1 MSTWERRARVL
12 RILLADDHDLVREA
26 LSLLF
31 QQYFEDCEVVEAG
44 ALDPALDHI
53 AATND
58 FDLVLLDLRMPGMN
72 GLEGLKRTLQKVAET
87 TAVVLLSGAYRSE
100 DVRHA
105 IEAGAQGFIPKT
117 LRGQALA
124 NAIQLVLAGEKYL
137 PSSILND
144 MTDGIVGGPD
154 REKRMAG
161 GFGVEGDFAR
171 LTPREREVLALL
183 SEGRPNKDIAR
194 HLDLR
199 EITVKYHLK
208 NIYRKLNVSNRA
220 QAVKTALED
229 MARSGTL

>member
-1 MSTWERRARVL
+1 M

-26 LSLLF
+26 ISLLF
-31 QQYFEDCEVVEAG
+31 QQYFDDCEVAEAG
-44 ALDPALDHI
+44 ALDPALELI
-53 AATND
+53 AENNT

-72 GLEGLKRTLQKVAET
+72 GLEGLKRTLEKVADT
-87 TAVVLLSGAYRSE
+87 TFVVLLSGAYRSE
-100 DVRHA
+100 DVRKA
-105 IEAGAQGFIPKT
+105 LEAGAHGFIPKT

-124 NAIQLVLAGEKYL
+124 NAVQLVLAGDKYL
-137 PSSILND
+137 PSSILTDMND
-144 MTDGIVGGPD
+144 GFSGSGDGD
-154 REKRMAG
+154 ARLAG
-161 GFGVEGDFAR
+161 GFGNEGDFAR

-220 QAVKTALED
+220 QAVKMALED

>member
-1 MSTWERRARVL
+1 
-12 RILLADDHDLVREA
+12 
-26 LSLLF
+26 
-31 QQYFEDCEVVEAG
+31 
-44 ALDPALDHI
+44 
-53 AATND
+53 
-58 FDLVLLDLRMPGMN
+58 MN
-72 GLEGLKRTLQKVAET
+72 GLEGLKRTLGQVREGT
-87 TAVVLLSGAYRSE
+87 SVVLLSGAYRSE
-100 DVRHA
+100 DVRNG
-105 IEAGAQGFIPKT
+105 IEAGAHGFIPKT

-144 MTDGIVGGPD
+144 FNETGSYSSDGEA
-154 REKRMAG
+154 RSAG
-161 GFGVEGDFAR
+161 GFGREGDFAR

-220 QAVKTALED
+220 QAVKMALED
-229 MARSGTL
+229 MARTGTL

>member
-1 MSTWERRARVL
+1 M
-12 RILLADDHDLVREA
+12 ADDHDLVREA
-26 LSLLF
+26 ISLLF
-31 QQYFEDCEVVEAG
+31 QQYFDDCEVAEAG
-44 ALDPALDHI
+44 ALDPALELI
-53 AATND
+53 EANNT

-72 GLEGLKRTLQKVAET
+72 GLEGLKRALEKVADST
-87 TAVVLLSGAYRSE
+87 FVVLLSGAYRSE
-100 DVRHA
+100 DVRKA
-105 IEAGAQGFIPKT
+105 IEAGAHGFIPKT

-124 NAIQLVLAGEKYL
+124 NAVQLVLAGDKYL
-137 PSSILND
+137 PSSILTDMND
-144 MTDGIVGGPD
+144 NGSGSGDGDGRLVGS
-154 REKRMAG
+154 
-161 GFGVEGDFAR
+161 FGNEGDFAR

-220 QAVKTALED
+220 QAVKMALED

>member
-1 MSTWERRARVL
+1 M

-26 LSLLF
+26 ISLLF
-31 QQYFEDCEVVEAG
+31 QQYFEGCEVAEAG
-44 ALDPALDHI
+44 ALEPALDLI
-53 AATND
+53 AENNT

-72 GLEGLKRTLQKVAET
+72 GLEGLKRTLEKVASST
-87 TAVVLLSGAYRSE
+87 YVVLLSGAYRSE
-100 DVRHA
+100 DVRKA
-105 IEAGAQGFIPKT
+105 IESGAHGFIPKT

-124 NAIQLVLAGEKYL
+124 NAVQLVLAGDKYL
-137 PSSILND
+137 PSSIL
-144 MTDGIVGGPD
+144 TDIGDGMMGTGEGD
-154 REKRMAG
+154 SRMAG
-161 GFGVEGDFAR
+161 GFGNEGDFAR

-220 QAVKTALED
+220 QAVKMALED
-229 MARSGTL
+229 MARAGTL

>member
-1 MSTWERRARVL
+1 
-12 RILLADDHDLVREA
+12 LADDHDLVREA
-26 LSLLF
+26 ISLLF
-31 QQYFEDCEVVEAG
+31 QQYFDDCEVAEAG
-44 ALDPALDHI
+44 ALDPALELI
-53 AATND
+53 AENNS

-72 GLEGLKRTLQKVAET
+72 GLEGLKRTLEKVADKT
-87 TAVVLLSGAYRSE
+87 FVVLLSGAYRSE
-100 DVRHA
+100 DVRKA
-105 IEAGAQGFIPKT
+105 LEAGAHGFIPKT

-124 NAIQLVLAGEKYL
+124 NAVQLVLAGDKYL
-137 PSSILND
+137 PSSILTDMND
-144 MTDGIVGGPD
+144 GFSGSGDGDG
-154 REKRMAG
+154 RLAG
-161 GFGVEGDFAR
+161 GFGNEGDFAR

-220 QAVKTALED
+220 QAVKMALED

>member
-1 MSTWERRARVL
+1 M

-31 QQYFEDCEVVEAG
+31 QQYFDDCEVAEAG
-44 ALDPALDHI
+44 ALDPALDLI
-53 AATND
+53 VENNT
-58 FDLVLLDLRMPGMN
+58 FDLVMLDLRMPGMN
-72 GLEGLKRTLQKVAET
+72 GLEGLKRALDKVASST
-87 TAVVLLSGAYRSE
+87 FVVLLSGTYRSE

-105 IEAGAQGFIPKT
+105 IEAGAHGFIPKT

-124 NAIQLVLAGEKYL
+124 NAVQLVLAGDKYL

-144 MTDGIVGGPD
+144 LGDGMGGGGD
-154 REKRMAG
+154 GDSRMAG
-161 GFGVEGDFAR
+161 GFGNEGDFAR

-220 QAVKTALED
+220 QAVKMALED
-229 MARSGTL
+229 MARTGNL

>member
-1 MSTWERRARVL
+1 M

-26 LSLLF
+26 ISLLF
-31 QQYFEDCEVVEAG
+31 QQYFDECEVAEAG
-44 ALDPALDHI
+44 ALDPALDLVVENN
-53 AATND
+53 T

-72 GLEGLKRTLQKVAET
+72 GLEGLKRALEKVAPST
-87 TAVVLLSGAYRSE
+87 FVVLLSGAYRSE
-100 DVRHA
+100 DVRNA
-105 IEAGAQGFIPKT
+105 IEAGAHGFIPKT

-124 NAIQLVLAGEKYL
+124 NAIQLVMAGEKYL

-144 MTDGIVGGPD
+144 LSDGMVGAGD
-154 REKRMAG
+154 SDNRLAG
-161 GFGVEGDFAR
+161 GFGSEGDFAR

-220 QAVKTALED
+220 QAVKIALED
-229 MARSGTL
+229 MARTGSL

>member
-1 MSTWERRARVL
+1 M

-26 LSLLF
+26 ISLLF
-31 QQYFEDCEVVEAG
+31 QQYFDDCEVAEAG
-44 ALDPALDHI
+44 ALDPALELI
-53 AATND
+53 AANNT

-72 GLEGLKRTLQKVAET
+72 GLEGLKRTLEQVADST
-87 TAVVLLSGAYRSE
+87 FVVLLSGAYRSD
-100 DVRHA
+100 DVRKA
-105 IEAGAQGFIPKT
+105 IEAGAHGFIPKT

-124 NAIQLVLAGEKYL
+124 NAVQLVLAGDKYL
-137 PSSILND
+137 PSSILTDMND
-144 MTDGIVGGPD
+144 SMSGSGDGEN
-154 REKRMAG
+154 RLAG
-161 GFGVEGDFAR
+161 GFGNEGDFAR

-220 QAVKTALED
+220 QAVKMALED

>member
-1 MSTWERRARVL
+1 M

-26 LSLLF
+26 ISLLF
-31 QQYFEDCEVVEAG
+31 QQYFDDCEVAEAG
-44 ALDPALDHI
+44 ALDPALELI
-53 AATND
+53 AANNT

-72 GLEGLKRTLQKVAET
+72 GLEGLKRTLEQVT
-87 TAVVLLSGAYRSE
+87 DSTFVVLLSGAYRSD
-100 DVRHA
+100 DVRKA
-105 IEAGAQGFIPKT
+105 IEAGAHGFIPKT

-124 NAIQLVLAGEKYL
+124 NAVQLVLAGDKYL

-144 MTDGIVGGPD
+144 MNDSMSGSGDGEN
-154 REKRMAG
+154 RLAG
-161 GFGVEGDFAR
+161 GFGNEGDFAR

-220 QAVKTALED
+220 QAVKMALED

>member
-1 MSTWERRARVL
+1 M

-31 QQYFEDCEVVEAG
+31 QQYFDDCEVAEAG
-44 ALDPALDHI
+44 ALDPALDLI
-53 AATND
+53 VENNT
-58 FDLVLLDLRMPGMN
+58 FDLVMLDLRMPGMN
-72 GLEGLKRTLQKVAET
+72 GLEGLKRALDKVASST
-87 TAVVLLSGAYRSE
+87 FVVLLSGTYRSE

-105 IEAGAQGFIPKT
+105 IEAGAHGFIPKT

-124 NAIQLVLAGEKYL
+124 NAVQLVLAGDKYL

-144 MTDGIVGGPD
+144 LGDGKGGGD
-154 REKRMAG
+154 GDSRMAG
-161 GFGVEGDFAR
+161 GFGNEGDFAR

-220 QAVKTALED
+220 QAVKMALED
-229 MARSGTL
+229 MARSGNL

>member
-1 MSTWERRARVL
+1 M

-161 GFGVEGDFAR
+161 GFGVGGGFAR

>member
-1 MSTWERRARVL
+1 M

-31 QQYFEDCEVVEAG
+31 QQYFEGCEVVEAG
-44 ALDPALDHI
+44 ALDPALEHI
-53 AATND
+53 EAQND

-72 GLEGLKRTLQKVAET
+72 GLEGLKRTLEKAAKT
-87 TAVVLLSGAYRSE
+87 TSVVLLSGAYRSE

-105 IEAGAQGFIPKT
+105 IENGAQGFIPKT

-144 MTDGIVGGPD
+144 MGDGFGSGSDGEP
-154 REKRMAG
+154 RMAG
-161 GFGVEGDFAR
+161 GFGNEGDFSR

-183 SEGRPNKDIAR
+183 AEGRPNKDIAR

-208 NIYRKLNVSNRA
+208 NIYRKLHVSNRA
-220 QAVKTALED
+220 QAVKIALED
-229 MARSGTL
+229 MARTGTL

>member
-1 MSTWERRARVL
+1 L

-26 LSLLF
+26 ISLLF
-31 QQYFEDCEVVEAG
+31 QQYFEDCEVAEAG
-44 ALDPALDHI
+44 ALDPALDLI
-53 AATND
+53 AENNS

-72 GLEGLKRTLQKVAET
+72 GLEGLKRALEKVAPST
-87 TAVVLLSGAYRSE
+87 FVVLLSGAYRSE
-100 DVRHA
+100 DVRNA
-105 IEAGAQGFIPKT
+105 IEAGAHGFIPKT

-124 NAIQLVLAGEKYL
+124 NAVQLVLAGEKYL

-144 MTDGIVGGPD
+144 LSDGMVGGGD
-154 REKRMAG
+154 GEGRLAG
-161 GFGVEGDFAR
+161 GFGNEGDFAR

-220 QAVKTALED
+220 QAVKMALED
-229 MARSGTL
+229 MARTGSL

>member
-1 MSTWERRARVL
+1 M
-12 RILLADDHDLVREA
+12 
-26 LSLLF
+26 
-31 QQYFEDCEVVEAG
+31 
-44 ALDPALDHI
+44 
-53 AATND
+53 
-58 FDLVLLDLRMPGMN
+58 LDLRMPGMN
-72 GLEGLKRTLQKVAET
+72 GLEGLKRALDKVASST
-87 TAVVLLSGAYRSE
+87 FVVLLSGTYRSE

-105 IEAGAQGFIPKT
+105 IEAGAHGFIPKT

-124 NAIQLVLAGEKYL
+124 NAVQLVLAGDKYL

-144 MTDGIVGGPD
+144 LGDGMGGGGD
-154 REKRMAG
+154 GDSRMVG
-161 GFGVEGDFAR
+161 GFGNEGDFAR

-220 QAVKTALED
+220 QAVKMALED
-229 MARSGTL
+229 MARTGNL

>member
-1 MSTWERRARVL
+1 L

>member
-1 MSTWERRARVL
+1 L

-31 QQYFEDCEVVEAG
+31 QQYFDDCEVAEAG
-44 ALDPALDHI
+44 ALDPALDLI
-53 AATND
+53 EENNT

-72 GLEGLKRTLQKVAET
+72 GLEGLKRALDKVASST
-87 TAVVLLSGAYRSE
+87 FVVLLSGSYRSE

-105 IEAGAQGFIPKT
+105 IEAGAHGFIPKT

-124 NAIQLVLAGEKYL
+124 NAIQLVLAGDKYL
-137 PSSILND
+137 PSSILSDLSDGLGSSND
-144 MTDGIVGGPD
+144 GEG
-154 REKRMAG
+154 RMAG
-161 GFGVEGDFAR
+161 GFGNEGDFAR

-208 NIYRKLNVSNRA
+208 NIYRKLSVSNRA
-220 QAVKTALED
+220 QAVKMALED
-229 MARSGTL
+229 MARTGNL

>member
-1 MSTWERRARVL
+1 M

-26 LSLLF
+26 ISLLF
-31 QQYFEDCEVVEAG
+31 QQYFDDCEVAEAG
-44 ALDPALDHI
+44 ALDPALELI
-53 AATND
+53 EANNT

-72 GLEGLKRTLQKVAET
+72 GLEGLKRTLEKVADQT
-87 TAVVLLSGAYRSE
+87 FVVLLSGAYRSE
-100 DVRHA
+100 DVRKA
-105 IEAGAQGFIPKT
+105 LEAGAHGFIPKT

-124 NAIQLVLAGEKYL
+124 NAVQLVLAGDKYL
-137 PSSILND
+137 PSSILTDMND
-144 MTDGIVGGPD
+144 GFSGGGDGDG
-154 REKRMAG
+154 RLAG
-161 GFGVEGDFAR
+161 GFGNEGDFAR

-220 QAVKTALED
+220 QAVKMALED

>member
-1 MSTWERRARVL
+1 M

-26 LSLLF
+26 ISLLF
-31 QQYFEDCEVVEAG
+31 QQYFEGCEVAEAG
-44 ALDPALDHI
+44 ALDPALEHI
-53 AATND
+53 EANNT

-72 GLEGLKRTLQKVAET
+72 GLEGLKRTLEKVADST
-87 TAVVLLSGAYRSE
+87 FVVLLSGAYRSE
-100 DVRHA
+100 DVRKA
-105 IEAGAQGFIPKT
+105 IEAGAHGFIPKT

-124 NAIQLVLAGEKYL
+124 NAVQLVLAGDKYL
-137 PSSILND
+137 PSSILTD
-144 MTDGIVGGPD
+144 MGDGMSGSGIGEGES
-154 REKRMAG
+154 RLTG
-161 GFGVEGDFAR
+161 GFGNEGDFAR

-220 QAVKTALED
+220 QAVKMALED

>member
-1 MSTWERRARVL
+1 M

-31 QQYFEDCEVVEAG
+31 QQYFDDCEVAEAG
-44 ALDPALDHI
+44 ALDPALDLI
-53 AATND
+53 AENNT
-58 FDLVLLDLRMPGMN
+58 FDLVMLDLRMPGMN
-72 GLEGLKRTLQKVAET
+72 GLEGLKRALEKVAPST
-87 TAVVLLSGAYRSE
+87 YVVLLSGTYRSE
-100 DVRHA
+100 DVRQA
-105 IEAGAQGFIPKT
+105 IEAGAHGFIPKT

-124 NAIQLVLAGEKYL
+124 NAVQLVLAGDKYL

-144 MTDGIVGGPD
+144 LGDGMGSGGD
-154 REKRMAG
+154 GESRMAG
-161 GFGVEGDFAR
+161 GFGNEGDFAR

-220 QAVKTALED
+220 QAVKMALED
-229 MARSGTL
+229 MARTGNL

>member
-1 MSTWERRARVL
+1 M

-44 ALDPALDHI
+44 ALDPALAHI
-53 AATND
+53 DAD
-58 FDLVLLDLRMPGMN
+58 RVFDLILLDLRMPGMN
-72 GLEGLKRTLQKVAET
+72 GLDGLRLTLDKVGKDVP
-87 TAVVLLSGAYRSE
+87 VVLLSGAYNGD

-105 IEAGAQGFIPKT
+105 IENGAHGFIPKT
-117 LRGQALA
+117 LRGEALA
-124 NAIQLVLAGEKYL
+124 NAIRLVLAGEKYL
-137 PSSILND
+137 PSSILSNFG
-144 MTDGIVGGPD
+144 DGFSQNSDGSS
-154 REKRMAG
+154 RRSG
-161 GFGVEGDFAR
+161 GFGNEGDFAR

-194 HLDLR
+194 NLDLR

-208 NIYRKLNVSNRA
+208 NIYRKLHVSNRA
-220 QAVKTALED
+220 QAVKIALED

>member
-1 MSTWERRARVL
+1 M

-26 LSLLF
+26 ISLLF
-31 QQYFEDCEVVEAG
+31 QQYFDDCEVAEAG
-44 ALDPALDHI
+44 ALDPALELI
-53 AATND
+53 AANNT

-72 GLEGLKRTLQKVAET
+72 GLEGLKRTLEKVADST
-87 TAVVLLSGAYRSE
+87 FVVLLSGAYRSE
-100 DVRHA
+100 DVRKA
-105 IEAGAQGFIPKT
+105 LEAGAHGFIPKT

-124 NAIQLVLAGEKYL
+124 NAVQLVLAGDKYL

-144 MTDGIVGGPD
+144 MNDNMSGGGDGEGRLG
-154 REKRMAG
+154 G
-161 GFGVEGDFAR
+161 GFGSEGDFGR

-220 QAVKTALED
+220 QAVKMALED

>member
-1 MSTWERRARVL
+1 M

-26 LSLLF
+26 ISLLF
-31 QQYFEDCEVVEAG
+31 QQYFDDCEVAEAG
-44 ALDPALDHI
+44 ALDPALDLI
-53 AATND
+53 EENNT

-72 GLEGLKRTLQKVAET
+72 GLEGLKRALDKVAST
-87 TAVVLLSGAYRSE
+87 TFVVLLSGSYRSE

-105 IEAGAQGFIPKT
+105 IEAGAHGFIPKT

-124 NAIQLVLAGEKYL
+124 NAIQLVLAGDKYL
-137 PSSILND
+137 PSSILSD
-144 MTDGIVGGPD
+144 LSDGLGSSGD
-154 REKRMAG
+154 GEGRMAG
-161 GFGVEGDFAR
+161 GFGNEGDFAR

-220 QAVKTALED
+220 QAVKMALED
-229 MARSGTL
+229 MARSGNL

>member
-1 MSTWERRARVL
+1 L

-31 QQYFEDCEVVEAG
+31 KQYFDGCEVVEAG
-44 ALDPALDHI
+44 ALDPALEHI
-53 AATND
+53 EAQND

-72 GLEGLKRTLQKVAET
+72 GLEGLKRTLEKAAKT
-87 TAVVLLSGAYRSE
+87 TSVVLLSGAYRSE
-100 DVRHA
+100 DVRRA
-105 IEAGAQGFIPKT
+105 IENGAQGFIPKT

-144 MTDGIVGGPD
+144 LSESFGGGSDGEP
-154 REKRMAG
+154 RMAG
-161 GFGVEGDFAR
+161 GFGSEGDFAR

-183 SEGRPNKDIAR
+183 AEGRPNKDIAR

-208 NIYRKLNVSNRA
+208 NVYRKLHVSNRA
-220 QAVKTALED
+220 QAVKIALED
-229 MARSGTL
+229 MARTGTL

>member
-1 MSTWERRARVL
+1 L

-31 QQYFEDCEVVEAG
+31 QQYFDDCEVAEAG
-44 ALDPALDHI
+44 ALEPALDLI
-53 AATND
+53 ADNNS

-72 GLEGLKRTLQKVAET
+72 GLEGLKRALDKAAPSTF
-87 TAVVLLSGAYRSE
+87 VVLLSGAYRSE
-100 DVRHA
+100 DVRQA
-105 IEAGAQGFIPKT
+105 IEAGAHGFIPKT

-137 PSSILND
+137 PSSIL
-144 MTDGIVGGPD
+144 TDLSEGGMGGSDSD
-154 REKRMAG
+154 RNLAG
-161 GFGVEGDFAR
+161 GFGSEGDFGR

-220 QAVKTALED
+220 QAVKMALED
-229 MARSGTL
+229 MARAGTL

>member
-1 MSTWERRARVL
+1 
-12 RILLADDHDLVREA
+12 LADDHDLVREA
-26 LSLLF
+26 ISLLF
-31 QQYFEDCEVVEAG
+31 QQYFDDCEVAEAG
-44 ALDPALDHI
+44 ALDPALELI
-53 AATND
+53 AENNS

-72 GLEGLKRTLQKVAET
+72 GLEGLKRTLEKVAEKT
-87 TAVVLLSGAYRSE
+87 FVVLLSGAYRSE
-100 DVRHA
+100 DVRKA
-105 IEAGAQGFIPKT
+105 LEAGAHGFIPKT

-124 NAIQLVLAGEKYL
+124 NAVQLVLAGDKYL
-137 PSSILND
+137 PSSILTDMND
-144 MTDGIVGGPD
+144 GFSGSGDGDG
-154 REKRMAG
+154 RLAG
-161 GFGVEGDFAR
+161 GFGNEGDFAR

-220 QAVKTALED
+220 QAVKMALED

>member
-1 MSTWERRARVL
+1 M

-31 QQYFEDCEVVEAG
+31 KQYFEDCEVVEAG
-44 ALDPALDHI
+44 ALDPALEHI
-53 AATND
+53 AKNKQ
-58 FDLVLLDLRMPGMN
+58 FDLVLLDLRMPGMD
-72 GLEGLKRTLQKVAET
+72 GLGGLKRTLEKVDRKT
-87 TAVVLLSGAYRSE
+87 PVVLLSGAYRSE

-124 NAIQLVLAGEKYL
+124 NAVKLVLAGEKYL
-137 PSSILND
+137 PSSILSD
-144 MTDGIVGGPD
+144 LS
-154 REKRMAG
+154 E
-161 GFGVEGDFAR
+161 GFSSSTSETKVIGNFGNEGDFSR

-183 SEGRPNKDIAR
+183 AEGRPNKDIAR

-220 QAVKTALED
+220 QAVKMAFED
-229 MARSGTL
+229 MARAGTL

>member
-1 MSTWERRARVL
+1 M

-31 QQYFEDCEVVEAG
+31 QQYFDDCEVVEAG
-44 ALDPALDHI
+44 ALDPALEHI
-53 AATND
+53 DAQND

-72 GLEGLKRTLQKVAET
+72 GLEGLKRTLEKAAKT
-87 TAVVLLSGAYRSE
+87 TSVVVLSGAYRSE

-105 IEAGAQGFIPKT
+105 IENGAHGFIPKT
-117 LRGQALA
+117 LRGQTLA

-137 PSSILND
+137 PSSILSDLGDGFGGSND
-144 MTDGIVGGPD
+144 SEP
-154 REKRMAG
+154 RMAG
-161 GFGVEGDFAR
+161 GFGSDGDFAR

-183 SEGRPNKDIAR
+183 AEGRPNKDIAR

-208 NIYRKLNVSNRA
+208 NIYRKLHVSNRA
-220 QAVKTALED
+220 QAVKIALED
-229 MARSGTL
+229 MARAGTL

>member
-1 MSTWERRARVL
+1 M

-31 QQYFEDCEVVEAG
+31 QQYFEGCEVVEAG
-44 ALDPALDHI
+44 ALEPALERIEED
-53 AATND
+53 NS

-72 GLEGLKRTLQKVAET
+72 GLEGLKRTLGKVASGT
-87 TAVVLLSGAYRSE
+87 SVVLLSGAYRSE
-100 DVRHA
+100 DVRNA
-105 IEAGAQGFIPKT
+105 IESGAHGFIPKT
-117 LRGQALA
+117 LRGQTLA

-137 PSSILND
+137 PSSILD
-144 MTDGIVGGPD
+144 DLGDGLSRGQD
-154 REKRMAG
+154 REGRMAG
-161 GFGVEGDFAR
+161 GFGSDGDFGR

-220 QAVKTALED
+220 QAVKVALED
-229 MARSGTL
+229 MARAGTL

>member
-1 MSTWERRARVL
+1 M

-31 QQYFEDCEVVEAG
+31 QQYFEGCEVVEAG
-44 ALDPALDHI
+44 ALDPALEHI
-53 AATND
+53 EAQND
-58 FDLVLLDLRMPGMN
+58 FDLRMPGMN
-72 GLEGLKRTLQKVAET
+72 GLEGLKRTLEKASKT
-87 TAVVLLSGAYRSE
+87 TSVVLLSGAYRSE

-105 IEAGAQGFIPKT
+105 IENGAHGFIPKT

-144 MTDGIVGGPD
+144 MGDGFGGGSDGEP
-154 REKRMAG
+154 RMAG
-161 GFGVEGDFAR
+161 GFGNEGDFSR

-183 SEGRPNKDIAR
+183 AEGRPNKDIAR

-199 EITVKYHLK
+199 EITLK
-208 NIYRKLNVSNRA
+208 NIYRKLHVSNRA
-220 QAVKTALED
+220 QAVKIALED
-229 MARSGTL
+229 MARAGNL